1 MKKFTLLILLGIIF
15 LAGFLRI
22 WRFTQHDVVTDEV
35 FYGYR
40 SIALIDSLNSPFQ
53 STPFEWF
60 EKIPWWAHFSFHDH
74 PPLGFWIQHAFFAV
88 LGGNLFA
95 MRLPFALAGVGA
107 VLLIYFIARRLF
119 RNETV
124 ALASAGLLA
133 VSNYHVW
140 ISRIGLQES
149 LVIFF
154 MLLTIHFFLKSLE
167 AGKFFYWTI
176 GALGLA
182 FLMKYISIV
191 LLPVFL
197 IYWYFRKREVLT
209 VKRLAIGAV
218 LFLAVISPVIVYN
231 IGLYA
236 ARGHFDFQISYF
248 LKQQVPEWA
257 VRPGREVGTFWE
269 KFYNFFKNFWQYGG
283 AVMVLTAVLAAAGV
297 VRRRKEA
304 PYFFVGLTILFLLL
318 LFLVVGPQ
326 ERFLSLLAPF
336 WAMALA
342 ATLLGRAA
350 SRFRYVLLGLFVVLE
365 LALAFNTNLKVHPVG
380 SQGMLYTLLRRESN
394 IWGYN
399 QLDDYFTGLMAG
411 RYPKANFPLRFA
423 FTRPL
428 QEDALRQAREQGRA
442 EDRTLFVVDSR
453 VHGPAFL
460 WYFTRR
466 TVYERWPVIEDQNFL
481 TVAGGDLNFFTKQG
495 FDRIVYFQTAD
506 TLKRGDIGAEASEAM
521 VKLLTDQ
528 GVQPETIVSRDGHE
542 AFKVFI
548 FQTM

>member
-22 WRFTQHDVVTDEV
+22 WRLTQHDVVTDEV

-231 IGLYA
+231 IGLSA

-283 AVMVLTAVLAAAGV
+283 AGVVLTAVLAAAGV

-380 SQGMLYTLLRRESN
+380 SQGMLYTLLRRE
-394 IWGYN
+394 
-399 QLDDYFTGLMAG
+399 
-411 RYPKANFPLRFA
+411 
-423 FTRPL
+423 
-428 QEDALRQAREQGRA
+428 DALRQAREQGRA

-528 GVQPETIVSRDGHE
+528 GVQSETIVSRDGHE